1 MFNTTKILTQLKLFL
16 FYFVS
21 ITEHICSTKNK
32 EVIFMSEKK
41 ELNLDN
47 LDQVAGGNDDQGNT
61 KKYNPQKRYS
71 STDHRTA
78 ELPPMQIFKHPNS

>member
-1 MFNTTKILTQLKLFL
+1 
-16 FYFVS
+16 
-21 ITEHICSTKNK
+21 
-32 EVIFMSEKK
+32 MSEKK